1 MAILKHIAS
10 KNADYGEAQRYLMF
24 QYNEDT
30 MKPIL
35 DENGRLIPREEYYLD
50 GINCDPFTFD
60 MECKELNA
68 QYRKNQTFDE
78 IKSHHYILSF
88 DPKDTEESGL
98 TGERAQQLGLEY
110 ARKNFPGHQ
119 ALVCTHTDGH
129 NQSGNIHV
137 HIVINSLR
145 KHDVER
151 QDFMERPCDSR
162 AGYKHHLTNDYL
174 SYLKQDVM
182 DLCHREQLHQVDLLS
197 PAERR
202 VTDREYHAQR
212 RGQKKLDTL
221 NREMTA
227 GGITPRKTKFET
239 QKDFLRNA
247 IDEAAAS
254 ARSLEEFQKQ
264 LLDNYHI
271 SLKIS
276 RGRFSYLHPERG
288 KYITGRNLGTRY
300 EKEYL
305 LSVWE
310 KNSKCHQ
317 NLSPEPDTSD
327 KPSAFANQDD
337 LPAFVF
343 IKSELRLVIDL
354 QNCAKAQAKSSYA
367 RKVRLSNLQQMAKTV
382 AYIQEHGYDT
392 EDDLKAAFDEA
403 QTQTTEM
410 RKTLRSTEKKLREV
424 NEQIHYTGQYLA
436 NKSMYR
442 EFLNCKNKK
451 KFRLEHQAEITL
463 YESARKILKDL
474 SGNGKLPSMK
484 ILKAE
489 KERLTVLKDNQYSAY
504 QNLREYEKELKIVQV
519 NLANILGKDRPVR
532 KRRKKTLLNLCRIS
546 EGPRD
551 FSLLR
556 EPSCFLSSVVRLSFC
571 LHSASHM
578 LSQSLVFHSC

>member
-10 KNADYGEAQRYLMF
+10 KNADYGETQRYLMF

-50 GINCDPFTFD
+50 GINCDSFTFD

-197 PAERR
+197 PAERK

-327 KPSAFANQDD
+327 KPSAFANQND

-354 QNCAKAQAKSSYA
+354 QNCAKAQANSSYA

-436 NKSMYR
+436 NKSVYR
-442 EFLNCKNKK
+442 EFLTCKNKK
-451 KFRLEHQAEITL
+451 KFRLEHQTEITL
-463 YESARKILKDL
+463 YETARKILKEHSED
-474 SGNGKLPSMK
+474 GKLPSMK
-484 ILKAE
+484 LLKAE
-489 KERLTVLKDNQYSAY
+489 KEKLAARKSSQYEAY
-504 QNLREYEKELKIVQV
+504 RNLREYEKELHIVQT
-519 NLANILGKDRPVR
+519 NIDTFLGKDRSR
-532 KRRKKTLLNLCRIS
+532 QTAQ
-546 EGPRD
+546 E
-551 FSLLR
+551 R
-556 EPSCFLSSVVRLSFC
+556 ESTRS
-571 LHSASHM
+571 
-578 LSQSLVFHSC
+578 

>member
-10 KNADYGEAQRYLMF
+10 KNADYGETQRYLMF

-50 GINCDPFTFD
+50 GINCDSFTFD

-197 PAERR
+197 PAERK

-276 RGRFSYLHPERG
+276 RRRFSYLHPERG

-354 QNCAKAQAKSSYA
+354 QNCAKAQANSSYA

-382 AYIQEHGYDT
+382 TYIQEHGYDT

-403 QTQTTEM
+403 QAQTTEM

-436 NKSMYR
+436 NKSVYR
-442 EFLNCKNKK
+442 EFLTCKNKK
-451 KFRLEHQAEITL
+451 KFRLEHQTEITL
-463 YESARKILKDL
+463 YETARKILKEHSED
-474 SGNGKLPSMK
+474 GKLPSMK
-484 ILKAE
+484 LLKAE
-489 KERLTVLKDNQYSAY
+489 KEKLAARKSSQYEAY
-504 QNLREYEKELKIVQV
+504 RNLREYEKELHIVQT
-519 NLANILGKDRPVR
+519 NIDTFLGKDRSR
-532 KRRKKTLLNLCRIS
+532 QTAQ
-546 EGPRD
+546 E
-551 FSLLR
+551 R
-556 EPSCFLSSVVRLSFC
+556 ESTRS
-571 LHSASHM
+571 
-578 LSQSLVFHSC
+578 

>member
-10 KNADYGEAQRYLMF
+10 KNADYGETQRYLMF

-30 MKPIL
+30 IKPIL

-88 DPKDTEESGL
+88 DPKDTEESEL

-110 ARKNFPGHQ
+110 ARKNFPGHR

-151 QDFMERPCDSR
+151 QDFIERPCDSR

-197 PAERR
+197 PSERK
-202 VTDREYHAQR
+202 VNDREYRAQR

-276 RGRFSYLHPERG
+276 RGRFSYLHPERV

-317 NLSPEPDTSD
+317 NLSPEPDTSE
-327 KPSAFANQDD
+327 KQSAFANQND

-354 QNCAKAQAKSSYA
+354 QNCAKAQANSSYA

-392 EDDLKAAFDEA
+392 EDDLKSAFDEA

-436 NKSMYR
+436 NKSVYR
-442 EFLNCKNKK
+442 EFLTCKNKK
-451 KFRLEHQAEITL
+451 KFRLEHQTEITL
-463 YESARKILKDL
+463 YETARKILKEHSED
-474 SGNGKLPSMK
+474 GKLPSMK
-484 ILKAE
+484 LLKVE
-489 KERLTVLKDNQYSAY
+489 KEKLVARKSNQYEAY
-504 QNLREYEKELKIVQV
+504 RNLREYEKELHIVQT
-519 NLANILGKDRPVR
+519 NIDTFLGKDRSR
-532 KRRKKTLLNLCRIS
+532 QT
-546 EGPRD
+546 
-551 FSLLR
+551 
-556 EPSCFLSSVVRLSFC
+556 
-571 LHSASHM
+571 A
-578 LSQSLVFHSC
+578 

>member
-10 KNADYGEAQRYLMF
+10 KNADYGETQRYLMF

-50 GINCDPFTFD
+50 GINCDSFTFD

-197 PAERR
+197 PAERK
-202 VTDREYHAQR
+202 VTDREYYAQR

-247 IDEAAAS
+247 IEEAAAS

-276 RGRFSYLHPERG
+276 RRRFSYLHPERG

-327 KPSAFANQDD
+327 KPSAFANQND

-354 QNCAKAQAKSSYA
+354 QNCAKAQANSSYA

-436 NKSMYR
+436 NKSVYR
-442 EFLNCKNKK
+442 EFLTCKNKK
-451 KFRLEHQAEITL
+451 KFRLEHQTEITL
-463 YESARKILKDL
+463 YETARKILKEHSED
-474 SGNGKLPSMK
+474 GKLPSMK
-484 ILKAE
+484 LLKAE
-489 KERLTVLKDNQYSAY
+489 KEKLAARKSSQYEAY
-504 QNLREYEKELKIVQV
+504 RNLREYEKELHIVQT
-519 NLANILGKDRPVR
+519 NIDTFLGKDRSR
-532 KRRKKTLLNLCRIS
+532 QTAQ
-546 EGPRD
+546 E
-551 FSLLR
+551 R
-556 EPSCFLSSVVRLSFC
+556 ESTRS
-571 LHSASHM
+571 
-578 LSQSLVFHSC
+578 

>member
-24 QYNEDT
+24 QYNEDI

-197 PAERR
+197 PAERK

-317 NLSPEPDTSD
+317 NLSPESDTSD
-327 KPSAFANQDD
+327 KQSAFANQNN

-343 IKSELRLVIDL
+343 IKSELQLVIDL
-354 QNCAKAQAKSSYA
+354 QNCAKAQANSSYA

-436 NKSMYR
+436 NKSVYR

-451 KFRLEHQAEITL
+451 KFRLEHQTEITL
-463 YESARKILKDL
+463 YETARKILKEHSED
-474 SGNGKLPSMK
+474 GKLPSMK
-484 ILKAE
+484 LLKAE
-489 KERLTVLKDNQYSAY
+489 KEKLAARKSSQYEAY
-504 QNLREYEKELKIVQV
+504 RNLREYEKELHIVQT
-519 NLANILGKDRPVR
+519 NIDTFLGKDRSR
-532 KRRKKTLLNLCRIS
+532 QTAQ
-546 EGPRD
+546 E
-551 FSLLR
+551 R
-556 EPSCFLSSVVRLSFC
+556 ESTRS
-571 LHSASHM
+571 
-578 LSQSLVFHSC
+578 

>member
-10 KNADYGEAQRYLMF
+10 KNADYGETQRYLMF

-50 GINCDPFTFD
+50 GINCDSFTFD

-197 PAERR
+197 PAERK

-247 IDEAAAS
+247 IEEAAAS

-354 QNCAKAQAKSSYA
+354 QNCAKAQANSSYA

-403 QTQTTEM
+403 QAQTTEM

-436 NKSMYR
+436 NKSVYR
-442 EFLNCKNKK
+442 EFLTCKNKK
-451 KFRLEHQAEITL
+451 KFRLEHQTEITL
-463 YESARKILKDL
+463 YETARKILKEHSED
-474 SGNGKLPSMK
+474 GKLPSMK
-484 ILKAE
+484 LLKAE
-489 KERLTVLKDNQYSAY
+489 KEKLAARKSSQYEAY
-504 QNLREYEKELKIVQV
+504 RNLREYEKELHIVQT
-519 NLANILGKDRPVR
+519 NIDTFLGKDRSR
-532 KRRKKTLLNLCRIS
+532 QTAQ
-546 EGPRD
+546 E
-551 FSLLR
+551 R
-556 EPSCFLSSVVRLSFC
+556 ESTRS
-571 LHSASHM
+571 
-578 LSQSLVFHSC
+578 

>member
-10 KNADYGEAQRYLMF
+10 KNADYGETQRYLMF

-197 PAERR
+197 PAERK

-247 IDEAAAS
+247 IEEAAAS

-327 KPSAFANQDD
+327 KPSAFANQND

-354 QNCAKAQAKSSYA
+354 QNCAKAQANSSYA

-436 NKSMYR
+436 NKSVYR
-442 EFLNCKNKK
+442 EFLTCKNKK
-451 KFRLEHQAEITL
+451 KFRLEHQTEITL
-463 YESARKILKDL
+463 YETARKILKEHSED
-474 SGNGKLPSMK
+474 GKLPSMK
-484 ILKAE
+484 LLKAE
-489 KERLTVLKDNQYSAY
+489 KEKLAARKSSQYEAY
-504 QNLREYEKELKIVQV
+504 RNLREYEKELHIVQT
-519 NLANILGKDRPVR
+519 NIDTFLGKDRSR
-532 KRRKKTLLNLCRIS
+532 QTAQ
-546 EGPRD
+546 E
-551 FSLLR
+551 R
-556 EPSCFLSSVVRLSFC
+556 ESTRS
-571 LHSASHM
+571 
-578 LSQSLVFHSC
+578 

>member
-1 MAILKHIAS
+1 
-10 KNADYGEAQRYLMF
+10 
-24 QYNEDT
+24 

-98 TGERAQQLGLEY
+98 TGERAQQFGLEY

-119 ALVCTHTDGH
+119 TLVCTHTDGH

-145 KHDVER
+145 KHDVEL

-197 PAERR
+197 PAERK

-221 NREMTA
+221 NREMTV

-310 KNSKCHQ
+310 KNSKCPL

-327 KPSAFANQDD
+327 KQSAFANQND

-343 IKSELRLVIDL
+343 IRSELRLVIDL
-354 QNCAKAQAKSSYA
+354 QNCAKAQANSSYA

-392 EDDLKAAFDEA
+392 EDDLKSAFDEA

-451 KFRLEHQAEITL
+451 KFRLEHQTEITL
-463 YESARKILKDL
+463 YETARKILKEHSED
-474 SGNGKLPSMK
+474 GKLPSMK
-484 ILKAE
+484 LLKAE
-489 KERLTVLKDNQYSAY
+489 KEKLAARKSSQYEAY
-504 QNLREYEKELKIVQV
+504 RNLREYEKELHIVQT
-519 NLANILGKDRPVR
+519 NIDTFLGKDRSR
-532 KRRKKTLLNLCRIS
+532 QTAQ
-546 EGPRD
+546 E
-551 FSLLR
+551 R
-556 EPSCFLSSVVRLSFC
+556 ESTRS
-571 LHSASHM
+571 
-578 LSQSLVFHSC
+578 

>member
-98 TGERAQQLGLEY
+98 TGERAQQFGLEY

-119 ALVCTHTDGH
+119 TLVCTHTDGH

-145 KHDVER
+145 KHDVEL

-197 PAERR
+197 PAERK

-221 NREMTA
+221 NREMTV

-310 KNSKCHQ
+310 KNSKCPL

-327 KPSAFANQDD
+327 KQSAFANQND

-343 IKSELRLVIDL
+343 IRSELRLVIDL
-354 QNCAKAQAKSSYA
+354 QNCAKAQANSSYA

-403 QTQTTEM
+403 QAQTTEM

-436 NKSMYR
+436 NKSVYR
-442 EFLNCKNKK
+442 EFLTCKNKK
-451 KFRLEHQAEITL
+451 KFRLEHQTEITL
-463 YESARKILKDL
+463 YETARKILKEHSED
-474 SGNGKLPSMK
+474 GKLPSMK
-484 ILKAE
+484 LLKAE
-489 KERLTVLKDNQYSAY
+489 KEKLAARKSSQYEAY
-504 QNLREYEKELKIVQV
+504 RNLREYEKELHIVQT
-519 NLANILGKDRPVR
+519 NIDTFLGKDRSR
-532 KRRKKTLLNLCRIS
+532 QTAQ
-546 EGPRD
+546 E
-551 FSLLR
+551 R
-556 EPSCFLSSVVRLSFC
+556 ESTRS
-571 LHSASHM
+571 
-578 LSQSLVFHSC
+578 

>member
-10 KNADYGEAQRYLMF
+10 KNADYGETQRYLMF

-197 PAERR
+197 PAERK

-254 ARSLEEFQKQ
+254 ARSLEEFQKR

-276 RGRFSYLHPERG
+276 RGRFSYLHPERV

-327 KPSAFANQDD
+327 KQSTFANQND

-354 QNCAKAQAKSSYA
+354 QNCAKAQANSSYA

-392 EDDLKAAFDEA
+392 EDDLKSAFDEA

-436 NKSMYR
+436 NKSVYR
-442 EFLNCKNKK
+442 EFLTCKNKK
-451 KFRLEHQAEITL
+451 KFRLEHQTEITL
-463 YESARKILKDL
+463 YETARKILKEHSED
-474 SGNGKLPSMK
+474 GKLPSMK
-484 ILKAE
+484 LLKAE
-489 KERLTVLKDNQYSAY
+489 KEKLAARKSSQYEAY
-504 QNLREYEKELKIVQV
+504 RNLREYEKELHIVQT
-519 NLANILGKDRPVR
+519 NIDTFLGKDRSR
-532 KRRKKTLLNLCRIS
+532 QTAQ
-546 EGPRD
+546 E
-551 FSLLR
+551 R
-556 EPSCFLSSVVRLSFC
+556 ESTRS
-571 LHSASHM
+571 
-578 LSQSLVFHSC
+578 

>member
-50 GINCDPFTFD
+50 GINCDSFTFD

-197 PAERR
+197 PAERK

-247 IDEAAAS
+247 IEEAAAS

-276 RGRFSYLHPERG
+276 RRRFSYLHPERG

-327 KPSAFANQDD
+327 KPSAFANQND

-354 QNCAKAQAKSSYA
+354 QNCAKAQANSSYA

-403 QTQTTEM
+403 QAQTTEM

-436 NKSMYR
+436 NKSVYR
-442 EFLNCKNKK
+442 EFLTCKNKK
-451 KFRLEHQAEITL
+451 KFRLEHQTEITL
-463 YESARKILKDL
+463 YETARKILKEHSED
-474 SGNGKLPSMK
+474 GKLPSMK
-484 ILKAE
+484 LLKAE
-489 KERLTVLKDNQYSAY
+489 KEKLAARKSSQYEAY
-504 QNLREYEKELKIVQV
+504 RNLREYEKELHIVQT
-519 NLANILGKDRPVR
+519 NIDTFLGKDRSR
-532 KRRKKTLLNLCRIS
+532 QTAQ
-546 EGPRD
+546 E
-551 FSLLR
+551 R
-556 EPSCFLSSVVRLSFC
+556 ESTRS
-571 LHSASHM
+571 
-578 LSQSLVFHSC
+578 

>member
-10 KNADYGEAQRYLMF
+10 KNADYGETQRYLMF

-197 PAERR
+197 PAERK

-247 IDEAAAS
+247 IEEAAAS

-276 RGRFSYLHPERG
+276 RRRFSYLHPERG

-327 KPSAFANQDD
+327 KPSAFANQND

-354 QNCAKAQAKSSYA
+354 QNCAKAQANSSYA

-436 NKSMYR
+436 NKSVYR
-442 EFLNCKNKK
+442 EFLTCKNKK
-451 KFRLEHQAEITL
+451 KFRLEHQTEITL
-463 YESARKILKDL
+463 YETARKILKEHSED
-474 SGNGKLPSMK
+474 GKLPSMK
-484 ILKAE
+484 LLKAE
-489 KERLTVLKDNQYSAY
+489 KEKLAARKSSQYEAY
-504 QNLREYEKELKIVQV
+504 RNLREYEKELHIVQT
-519 NLANILGKDRPVR
+519 NIDTFLGKDRSR
-532 KRRKKTLLNLCRIS
+532 QTAQ
-546 EGPRD
+546 E
-551 FSLLR
+551 R
-556 EPSCFLSSVVRLSFC
+556 ESTRS
-571 LHSASHM
+571 
-578 LSQSLVFHSC
+578 

>member
-10 KNADYGEAQRYLMF
+10 KNADYGETQRYLMF

-50 GINCDPFTFD
+50 GINCDSFTFD

-197 PAERR
+197 PAERK

-227 GGITPRKTKFET
+227 GGITPRKTKFKT

-247 IDEAAAS
+247 IDKAAAS

-276 RGRFSYLHPERG
+276 RRRFSYLHPERG

-327 KPSAFANQDD
+327 KPSAFANQND

-354 QNCAKAQAKSSYA
+354 QNCAKAQANSSYA

-403 QTQTTEM
+403 QAQTTEM

-436 NKSMYR
+436 NKSVYR
-442 EFLNCKNKK
+442 EFLTCKNKK
-451 KFRLEHQAEITL
+451 KFRLEHQTEITL
-463 YESARKILKDL
+463 YETARKILKEHSED
-474 SGNGKLPSMK
+474 GKLPSMK
-484 ILKAE
+484 LLKAE
-489 KERLTVLKDNQYSAY
+489 KEKLAARKSSQYEAY
-504 QNLREYEKELKIVQV
+504 RNLREYEKELHIVQT
-519 NLANILGKDRPVR
+519 NIDTFLGKDRSR
-532 KRRKKTLLNLCRIS
+532 QTAQ
-546 EGPRD
+546 E
-551 FSLLR
+551 R
-556 EPSCFLSSVVRLSFC
+556 ESTRS
-571 LHSASHM
+571 
-578 LSQSLVFHSC
+578 

>member
-247 IDEAAAS
+247 IEEAAAS

-327 KPSAFANQDD
+327 KPSAFANQND

-354 QNCAKAQAKSSYA
+354 QNCAKAQANSSYA

-403 QTQTTEM
+403 QAQTTEM

-436 NKSMYR
+436 NKSVYR
-442 EFLNCKNKK
+442 EFLTCKNKK
-451 KFRLEHQAEITL
+451 KFRLEHQTEITL
-463 YESARKILKDL
+463 YETARKILKEHSED
-474 SGNGKLPSMK
+474 GKLPSMK
-484 ILKAE
+484 LLKAE
-489 KERLTVLKDNQYSAY
+489 KAKLAARKSSQYEAY
-504 QNLREYEKELKIVQV
+504 RKLREYEKELHIVQT
-519 NLANILGKDRPVR
+519 NIDTFLGKDRSR
-532 KRRKKTLLNLCRIS
+532 QTAQ
-546 EGPRD
+546 E
-551 FSLLR
+551 R
-556 EPSCFLSSVVRLSFC
+556 ESTRS
-571 LHSASHM
+571 
-578 LSQSLVFHSC
+578 

>member
-10 KNADYGEAQRYLMF
+10 KNADYGETQRYLMF

-197 PAERR
+197 PAERK

-247 IDEAAAS
+247 IEEAAAS

-276 RGRFSYLHPERG
+276 RRRFSYLHPERG

-327 KPSAFANQDD
+327 KPSAFANQND

-354 QNCAKAQAKSSYA
+354 QNCAKAQANSSYA

-403 QTQTTEM
+403 QAQTTEM

-436 NKSMYR
+436 NKSVYR
-442 EFLNCKNKK
+442 EFLTCKNKK
-451 KFRLEHQAEITL
+451 KFRLEHQTEITL
-463 YESARKILKDL
+463 YETARKILKEHSED
-474 SGNGKLPSMK
+474 GKLPSMK
-484 ILKAE
+484 LLKAE
-489 KERLTVLKDNQYSAY
+489 KEKLAARKSSQYEAY
-504 QNLREYEKELKIVQV
+504 RNLREYEKELHIVQT
-519 NLANILGKDRPVR
+519 NIDTFLGKDRSR
-532 KRRKKTLLNLCRIS
+532 QTAQ
-546 EGPRD
+546 E
-551 FSLLR
+551 R
-556 EPSCFLSSVVRLSFC
+556 ESTRS
-571 LHSASHM
+571 
-578 LSQSLVFHSC
+578 

>member
-10 KNADYGEAQRYLMF
+10 KNADYGETQRYLMF

-50 GINCDPFTFD
+50 GINCDSFTFD

-197 PAERR
+197 PAERK
-202 VTDREYHAQR
+202 VTDREYYAQR

-247 IDEAAAS
+247 IEEAAAS

-276 RGRFSYLHPERG
+276 RRRFSYLHPERG

-354 QNCAKAQAKSSYA
+354 QNCAKAQANSSYA

-403 QTQTTEM
+403 QAQTTEM

-436 NKSMYR
+436 NKSVYR
-442 EFLNCKNKK
+442 EFLTCKNKK
-451 KFRLEHQAEITL
+451 KFRLEHQTEITL
-463 YESARKILKDL
+463 YETARKILKEHSED
-474 SGNGKLPSMK
+474 GKLPSMK
-484 ILKAE
+484 LLKAE
-489 KERLTVLKDNQYSAY
+489 KEKLAARKSSQYEAY
-504 QNLREYEKELKIVQV
+504 RNLREYEKELHIVQT
-519 NLANILGKDRPVR
+519 NIDTFLGKDRSR
-532 KRRKKTLLNLCRIS
+532 QTAQ
-546 EGPRD
+546 E
-551 FSLLR
+551 R
-556 EPSCFLSSVVRLSFC
+556 ESTRS
-571 LHSASHM
+571 
-578 LSQSLVFHSC
+578 

>member
-98 TGERAQQLGLEY
+98 TGERAQQFGLEY

-119 ALVCTHTDGH
+119 TLVCTHTDGH

-145 KHDVER
+145 KHDVEL

-197 PAERR
+197 PAERK

-221 NREMTA
+221 NREMTV

-310 KNSKCHQ
+310 KNSKCPL

-327 KPSAFANQDD
+327 KQSAFANQND

-343 IKSELRLVIDL
+343 IRSELRLVIDL
-354 QNCAKAQAKSSYA
+354 QNCAKAQANSSYA

-392 EDDLKAAFDEA
+392 EDDLKSAFDEA

-436 NKSMYR
+436 NKSVYR
-442 EFLNCKNKK
+442 EFLTCKNKK
-451 KFRLEHQAEITL
+451 KFRLEHQTEITL
-463 YESARKILKDL
+463 YETARKILKEHSED
-474 SGNGKLPSMK
+474 GKLPSMK
-484 ILKAE
+484 LLKAE
-489 KERLTVLKDNQYSAY
+489 KEKLAARKSSQYEAY
-504 QNLREYEKELKIVQV
+504 RNLREYEKELHIVQT
-519 NLANILGKDRPVR
+519 NIDTFLGKDRSR
-532 KRRKKTLLNLCRIS
+532 QTAQ
-546 EGPRD
+546 E
-551 FSLLR
+551 R
-556 EPSCFLSSVVRLSFC
+556 ESTRS
-571 LHSASHM
+571 
-578 LSQSLVFHSC
+578 

>member
-10 KNADYGEAQRYLMF
+10 KNADYGETQRYLMF

-50 GINCDPFTFD
+50 GINCDSFTFD

-197 PAERR
+197 PAERK

-247 IDEAAAS
+247 IEEAAAS

-327 KPSAFANQDD
+327 KPSAFANQND

-354 QNCAKAQAKSSYA
+354 QNCAKAQANSSYA

-436 NKSMYR
+436 NKSVYR
-442 EFLNCKNKK
+442 EFLTCKNKK
-451 KFRLEHQAEITL
+451 KFRLEHQTEITL
-463 YESARKILKDL
+463 YETARKILKEHSED
-474 SGNGKLPSMK
+474 GKLPSMK
-484 ILKAE
+484 LLKAE
-489 KERLTVLKDNQYSAY
+489 KEKLAARKSSQYEAY
-504 QNLREYEKELKIVQV
+504 RNLREYEKELHIVQT
-519 NLANILGKDRPVR
+519 NIDTFLGKDRSR
-532 KRRKKTLLNLCRIS
+532 QTAQERGSTRS
-546 EGPRD
+546 
-551 FSLLR
+551 
-556 EPSCFLSSVVRLSFC
+556 
-571 LHSASHM
+571 
-578 LSQSLVFHSC
+578 

>member
-10 KNADYGEAQRYLMF
+10 KNADYGETQRYLMF

-50 GINCDPFTFD
+50 GINCDSFTFD

-197 PAERR
+197 PAERK

-247 IDEAAAS
+247 IEEAAAS

-276 RGRFSYLHPERG
+276 RRRFSYLHPERG

-354 QNCAKAQAKSSYA
+354 QNCAKAQANSSYA

-436 NKSMYR
+436 NKSVYR
-442 EFLNCKNKK
+442 EFLTCKNKK
-451 KFRLEHQAEITL
+451 KFRLEHQTEITL
-463 YESARKILKDL
+463 YETARKILKEHSED
-474 SGNGKLPSMK
+474 GKLPSMK
-484 ILKAE
+484 LLKAE
-489 KERLTVLKDNQYSAY
+489 KEKLAARKSSQYEAY
-504 QNLREYEKELKIVQV
+504 RNLREYEKELHIVQT
-519 NLANILGKDRPVR
+519 NIDTFLGKDRSR
-532 KRRKKTLLNLCRIS
+532 QTAQ
-546 EGPRD
+546 E
-551 FSLLR
+551 R
-556 EPSCFLSSVVRLSFC
+556 ESTRS
-571 LHSASHM
+571 
-578 LSQSLVFHSC
+578 